1 MATATPPAAPA
12 ALSNM
17 LTANPLAKPALTV
30 AVTSGVR
37 DVVMGKSVD
46 AKKAMVLGVGQYAY
60 LMTIAPMMRAWL
72 AKMTGETT
80 YSQTLADGIG
90 LSGVL
95 LVGKRTGLTSV
106 APDDQ
111 GGLVNPN
118 FGSSMAANFLE
129 ATIEGVELQVESQ
142 LMGYGLSKLGY

>member
-1 MATATPPAAPA
+1 MATATPPAAPG

-17 LTANPLAKPALTV
+17 MTANPLAKPAMTV
-30 AVTSGVR
+30 AITSGVR
-37 DVVMGKSVD
+37 DVVMGKSLD
-46 AKKAMVLGVGQYAY
+46 AKKAVILGVGQYAY
-60 LMTIAPMMRAWL
+60 LMTIAPMMRSWL
-72 AKMTGETT
+72 AKATGETT
-80 YSQTLADGIG
+80 YSQVLADGIG

-95 LVGKRTGLTSV
+95 LIGKRTGLTSV

-118 FGSSMAANFLE
+118 FGSSMGANFLE
-129 ATIEGVELQVESQ
+129 ATVEGVELQIESQ